1 MATLCVGDVDCSAPV
16 LRDWLG
22 GDWALLFSHPT
33 DFQDQGLERDRWL
46 DILRDEFRAR
56 RVSPVAC
63 RRPAGV
69 PDGSWVGELISDY
82 RLLRLQGTGLDDGVI
97 DMAARNLREEILDLQ
112 PRFVLIID
120 ESLNR
125 RGVLKYSAGR
135 STVSPLDLLA
145 SIDALRRPFA
155 ASSATAQ
162 ALPGGSLYS
171 ETKILHGKLAIGP
184 SPARSLS

>member
-1 MATLCVGDVDCSAPV
+1 MATLCVGEVDCSAPV

-22 GDWALLFSHPT
+22 GDWALLFSHPA

-56 RVSPVAC
+56 RVSPLAC

-82 RLLRLQGTGLDDGVI
+82 RLLQLAGAGPDGGVI
-97 DMAARNLREEILDLQ
+97 DMAARSLRDEILNLA
-112 PRFVLIID
+112 PRFVLIVD

-125 RGVLKYSAGR
+125 RGVLKYIAGR

-145 SIDALRRPFA
+145 SIDAFRRRPLRA
-155 ASSATAQ
+155 AA
-162 ALPGGSLYS
+162 
-171 ETKILHGKLAIGP
+171 
-184 SPARSLS
+184 